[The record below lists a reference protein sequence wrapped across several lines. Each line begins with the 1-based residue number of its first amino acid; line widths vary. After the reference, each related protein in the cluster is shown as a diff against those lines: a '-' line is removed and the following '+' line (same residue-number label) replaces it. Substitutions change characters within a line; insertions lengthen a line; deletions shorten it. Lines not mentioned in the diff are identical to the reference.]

1 MVLPMV
7 LGPTL
12 LYTHVVM
19 DTIFSAAVVCL
30 NISYALPVFIRVA
43 FCQSILDTS
52 NFNLGRCSFSV
63 GPLLHEDKAAASKQP
78 SQQLT
83 RALAMQLSADSQVA
97 AGSQSGGVA
106 WEHRSSR
113 VI

>member
-12 LYTHVVM
+12 LYTQAVM

-30 NISYALPVFIRVA
+30 NISYALPVFVRVA
-43 FCQSILDTS
+43 FCQTILDTS
-52 NFNLGRCSFSV
+52 NFNLGRCSFPIS
-63 GPLLHEDKAAASKQP
+63 PLLHEDEAAASEQT

-83 RALAMQLSADSQVA
+83 SVLAMQPSADSRVA
-97 AGSQSGGVA
+97 AGSHRGGVA
-106 WEHRSSR
+106 WEDRSSR
-113 VI
+113 LI